1 MPGRNHDE
9 EHDAIFRRINEL
21 ETKID
26 STNGY
31 LRGVVESNTEL
42 IKLLKRA
49 LHVLAG
55 IAFVCVVACLFALIY
70 GAIGKEGL
78 HSVRKAMP
86 ATAYAIPAHN
96 DFDKWRSNNQ
106 SRHKC

>member
-1 MPGRNHDE
+1 MSGKTHEEAHDE
-9 EHDAIFRRINEL
+9 IFKRINEL

-31 LRGVVESNTEL
+31 LKGVVESNTEL
-42 IKLLKRA
+42 IKLLKRS

-55 IAFVCVVACLFALIY
+55 IAFICVVACLFALIY
-70 GAIGKEGL
+70 GAIGEHGL

-86 ATAYAIPAHN
+86 GTAYAIPAHN
-96 DFDKWRSNNQ
+96 DFDKWRG
-106 SRHKC
+106 RHAKC